1 MEVLIALSTFVIVMF
16 AIYTSFEG
24 SRATYAAGEQKADI
38 QQNARIAMELMG
50 ADLRLAGFG
59 YPSGAGNVITAANAT
74 SITLWADLNGAST
87 TVLNVDVNP
96 GATTLNVV
104 DASGIQNGDTIYL
117 INGGQWDQLTVQA
130 VNTAVV
136 PNTITVSDVGG
147 VQCFDSS
154 VPSNPC
160 TLPWVFPWGSQVGR
174 PTLVSYSWNDNNALP
189 GFPPCA
195 SEANT
200 LYNHNGET
208 PLVWPPCPAPFEP
221 LAGSIQNLQLQ
232 YFDANDVQIAAP
244 VGAVNLPNIRRI
256 TITVGVQSPQGAWRQ
271 QNFNIVSDVRP
282 RNL

>member
-1 MEVLIALSTFVIVMF
+1 MIEILIALSMFLIVLF
-16 AIYTSFEG
+16 AIYSSFEG

-38 QQNARIAMELMG
+38 QQTARIAMELMG

-59 YPSGAGNVITAANAT
+59 FPTAGADCTGDAIPDPPIIAATTT
-74 SITLWADLNGAST
+74 SITFCADLTGAST

-96 GATTLNVV
+96 GDTTLNVV

-160 TLPWVFPWGSQVGR
+160 TLPWVFPWGSQIGR
-174 PTLVSYSWNDNNALP
+174 PTLVQYSWAGGTISKDDGEGGGVQPLADNIQLP
-189 GFPPCA
+189 APP
-195 SEANT
+195 NT
-200 LYNHNGET
+200 L
-208 PLVWPPCPAPFEP
+208 FE
-221 LAGSIQNLQLQ
+221 
-232 YFDANDVQIAAP
+232 YFDASDAQIGPPWVVATPAD
-244 VGAVNLPNIRRI
+244 IRRI
-256 TITVGVQSPQGAWRQ
+256 TINLAAQSPQGAWRQ